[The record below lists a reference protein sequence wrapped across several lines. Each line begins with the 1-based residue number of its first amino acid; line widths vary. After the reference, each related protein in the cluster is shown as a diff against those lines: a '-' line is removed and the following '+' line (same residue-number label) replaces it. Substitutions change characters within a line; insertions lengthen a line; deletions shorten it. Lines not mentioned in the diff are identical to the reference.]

1 MRSGAVAFISGAG
14 RGIGRATAYRFAR
27 AGARVVVAARTA
39 AEIEAVAAELSR
51 IGATAIPIV
60 CDVASSDSVT
70 SAFAQARE
78 RLGPIDVL
86 VNNAG
91 IAPTAT
97 LAALDEATWSRTIEV
112 NLTGTYRCT
121 RAALPSMIE
130 RGYGRVINIA
140 SIASRIG
147 GAYLAAY
154 SASKHGVL
162 GFTRSVALEVADK
175 GVTVNAIC
183 PGFVATPMTEAG
195 IANIVARTG
204 RSPDEARRI
213 LESQSP
219 QRRLIDPDE
228 VAAITLFLASDEA
241 HGINGQ
247 AINVDG
253 GQVMS

>member
-1 MRSGAVAFISGAG
+1 VRQDAVAFITGAG
-14 RGIGRATAYRFAR
+14 RGIGRAIAVRFAR
-27 AGARVVVAARTA
+27 AGARVVVAARTS
-39 AEIEAVAAELSR
+39 AEIDAVAAELRQS
-51 IGATAIPIV
+51 GATALAV
-60 CDVASSDSVT
+60 TCDVT
-70 SAFAQARE
+70 SAVSVTDAVATAQQQF
-78 RLGPIDVL
+78 GPIDIL

-91 IAPTAT
+91 IAPTAP
-97 LAALDEATWSRTIEV
+97 LHRLDEALWQRTLDV
-112 NLTGTYRCT
+112 NLTGTYRCM
-121 RAALPSMIE
+121 RAVLPSMVE

-162 GFTRSVALEVADK
+162 GLTRSVALEVAGR

-183 PGFVATPMTEAG
+183 PGFVATDMTDAG
-195 IANIVARTG
+195 IANITARTG
-204 RSPDEARRI
+204 RSPDEARQI

-219 QRRLIDPDE
+219 QHRLIEPEE
-228 VAAITLFLASDEA
+228 VAAIAEFLAADEA

-247 AINVDG
+247 GINVDG